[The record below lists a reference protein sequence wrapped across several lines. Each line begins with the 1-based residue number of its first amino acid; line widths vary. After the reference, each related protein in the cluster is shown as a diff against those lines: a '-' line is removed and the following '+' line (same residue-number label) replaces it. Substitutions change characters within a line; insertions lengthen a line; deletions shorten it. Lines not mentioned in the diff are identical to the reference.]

1 MADITIYGAD
11 ELVHKISRSVGKD
24 KVNQVIKRNVTQMQ
38 TKAMR
43 KAAVDTGAMRRSIYI
58 GLQPMYLS
66 GEVTVGMNYGP
77 YVEYGTRF
85 MDAQPFMR
93 PAHKEQRRIFLND
106 LRNLIRK
113 G

>member
-11 ELVHKISRSVGKD
+11 ELVRKISRRVGKD
-24 KVNQVIKRNVTQMQ
+24 KVNQTIKRNVAQMQ

-43 KAAVDTGAMRRSIYI
+43 HAPVDTGTMRRSIYI
-58 GLQPMYLS
+58 RLQPMYLS

-93 PAHKEQRRIFLND
+93 PAHREQRPIFLND